1 MNRRLFTTTLSL
13 TAALALLLSAC
24 TTPTPTVTTP
34 PTPKPTSSPTPPSV
48 PADGTVYFLVS
59 ETGEAVHQ
67 DSFVLPLTKPE
78 DIAAARA
85 IVADR
90 AKGLDTSKIVL
101 ASIAKGLG
109 DGTYV
114 NRDFFAGS
122 RTWSWYIAEFLGFPD
137 MTVEIYDGWPGYV
150 EENLDEWIRIT
161 EGRIGFW
168 SYTVTRELT
177 AAEVA
182 P

>member
-1 MNRRLFTTTLSL
+1 MNRRSLPTALVL
-13 TAALALLLSAC
+13 TAALSLLLSAC
-24 TTPTPTVTTP
+24 AAATPTPTTP
-34 PTPKPTSSPTPPSV
+34 PTPKPTASPTPTDAPT
-48 PADGTVYFLVS
+48 AGTVYFLVT
-59 ETGEAVHQ
+59 EIGEAVHK
-67 DSFVLPLTKPE
+67 DSFVVPLTKPE

-90 AKGLDTSKIVL
+90 AKGLETSKIVL
-101 ASIAKGLG
+101 ARIEKGSG
-109 DGTYV
+109 DGTHA
-114 NRDFFAGS
+114 NRDLVGE
-122 RTWSWYIAEFLGFPD
+122 RTWSWHVAEFLGFPD

-177 AAEVA
+177 VEEVA
-182 P
+182 R